1 VEVSLRSRSNS
12 LALKTELS
20 LETSRDP
27 SERVTT
33 SPSSNAREKPDV
45 SVEQP
50 DLLSVRFDRSRT
62 LTLYQTISLEKVPAL
77 RSLG

>member
-1 VEVSLRSRSNS
+1 MEVSLRSRSNS

-27 SERVTT
+27 SERATT
-33 SPSSNAREKPDV
+33 SPSSSAREKPDV